1 MKAKRTLGKTL
12 LLFITTVAMVSC
24 NDSEIPMEVFT
35 DVFVINKKTD
45 NVVKSAN
52 AYYAYANQTLMS
64 ATVTIPNNGGS
75 VELESSPGL
84 VNEMSKVPVDS
95 DFKANT
101 PVKGSYVFTIKGKNG
116 ETMQVPDVLNYENL
130 AIPQFTK
137 IKFSGSPVILELEW
151 NIIKEADG
159 YFVKMLDQDGKLVFS
174 GFNVKPEVNKY
185 VITSSSTSGFWNQA
199 VVDGKS
205 YVLQLNAFTN
215 DAEANTSNYVYNIS
229 EISLSESLIQWSLNE

>member
-1 MKAKRTLGKTL
+1 MKANRIFRNTL
-12 LLFITTVAMVSC
+12 LLFLTSIVMVSC
-24 NDSEIPMEVFT
+24 NDSEVPLEVFT

-52 AYYAYANQTLMS
+52 AYYAYGNQAILS
-64 ATVTIPNNGGS
+64 ATVVFPNSGGN

-84 VNEMSKVPVDS
+84 VNEMSKVPGDS
-95 DFKANT
+95 DFKTNA
-101 PVKGSYVFTIKGKNG
+101 PVKGSYVFTVKGKNG
-116 ETMQVPDVLNYENL
+116 ETLQVPDILNYENL

-137 IKFSGSPVILELEW
+137 IKFSGSPLILELEW
-151 NIIKEADG
+151 NLIKEADG
-159 YFVKMLDQDGKLVFS
+159 YFVKIFDEDGKLVFS
-174 GFNVKPEVNKY
+174 GFNIKPEVNKY

-199 VVDGKS
+199 AVDGKS

-229 EISLSESLIQWSLNE
+229 EISLAESLIQWGLTN

>member
-12 LLFITTVAMVSC
+12 LLFITMAAIVSC
-24 NDSEIPMEVFT
+24 NDSDVPMEVFT

-52 AYYAYANQTLMS
+52 AYYAYSNQALLS
-64 ATVTIPNNGGS
+64 ATVAIPNSGGN

-84 VNEMSKVPVDS
+84 VNEMSKVPADS
-95 DFKANT
+95 DFKANA
-101 PVKGSYVFTIKGKNG
+101 PVKGSYVFTVKGKNG
-116 ETMQVPDVLNYENL
+116 ETLQVPDVLNYENL

-137 IKFSGSPVILELEW
+137 IKFSGSPIILELEW

-159 YFVKMLDQDGKLVFS
+159 YFVKIFDEDGKLVFS
-174 GFNVKPEVNKY
+174 GYNVKPEVNKY
-185 VITSSSTSGFWNQA
+185 VITTSSTSGFWNQTA
-199 VVDGKS
+199 VDGKS

-229 EISLSESLIQWSLNE
+229 EISLTESLIQWSLNE

>member
-1 MKAKRTLGKTL
+1 MKANRIFRNTL
-12 LLFITTVAMVSC
+12 LLFLTSIVMVSC
-24 NDSEIPMEVFT
+24 NDSEVPLEVFT

-52 AYYAYANQTLMS
+52 AYYAYGNQAILS
-64 ATVTIPNNGGS
+64 ATVVIPNSGGN

-84 VNEMSKVPVDS
+84 VNEMSKVPGDS
-95 DFKANT
+95 DFITNA
-101 PVKGSYVFTIKGKNG
+101 PVKGSYVFTVKGKNG
-116 ETMQVPDVLNYENL
+116 ETLQVPDVLNYENL

-137 IKFSGSPVILELEW
+137 IKFSGSPLILELEW
-151 NIIKEADG
+151 NLIKEADG
-159 YFVKMLDQDGKLVFS
+159 YFVKIFDEDGKLVFS
-174 GFNVKPEVNKY
+174 GFNIKPEVNKY

-199 VVDGKS
+199 AVDGKS

-229 EISLSESLIQWSLNE
+229 EISLTESLIQWGLTN